1 MLSPTTPIVND
12 ETTSRV
18 QFKPGDF
25 AIDEYR
31 PIRVAVIGAGISGI
45 VAGIRYVLLQS
56 FLVPCICRD
65 REKLAEFAYAG
76 FRRKCRTCT

>member
-45 VAGIRYVLLQS
+45 VAGIRYVLPRL
-56 FLVPCICRD
+56 FLVSAAT
-65 REKLAEFAYAG
+65 EKDWLSSAYAG
-76 FRRKCRTCT
+76 FRRKCRTYT